1 MSTKRK
7 TARGKSGTRAR
18 RGSHASRSTSKAPA
32 GGRTIWKGHLT
43 FGLVSVPIRLHAAV
57 ESSEHVAFRLLHRKD
72 HAPITYKKFCS
83 REDVEVPADEIVRG
97 YEVAKNKF
105 TVVEKEELEEV
116 QEELGEG
123 QHTIELLQ
131 FVEAASLDP
140 LLFDRPYYLLPD
152 EGGEKAYALLRDALR
167 DSGRVGVA
175 RLYMRR
181 PVLGALLPHE
191 KLLTLEAMRP
201 FEELRKADDFPV
213 PERKASEGE
222 KRMAR
227 ALIDEMSTEWD
238 PRAHPNRYRATLEKL
253 LEGRARFALAEGGE
267 GAAEAEGKTGKVVDL
282 MEALRQSLGSAGGRA
297 RSGARRAGTPPRKRP
312 QRARS
317 A

>member
-1 MSTKRK
+1 MRTKRK
-7 TARGKSGTRAR
+7 AAG
-18 RGSHASRSTSKAPA
+18 RGSRASRSSANASA
-32 GGRTIWKGHLT
+32 GRRTIWKGHLT

-72 HAPITYKKFCS
+72 HAPIVYKKFCS
-83 REDVEVPADEIVRG
+83 REDVEVPSDEIVRG
-97 YEVAKNKF
+97 YEMAKNKF
-105 TVVEKEELEEV
+105 TVVEKEELDEV

-131 FVEAASLDP
+131 FVESTSLDP
-140 LLFDRPYYLLPD
+140 LLFDRPYYLVPD
-152 EGGEKAYALLRDALR
+152 EGGEKAYVLLRDALR

-175 RLYMRR
+175 RLYLRR
-181 PVLGALLPHE
+181 PILAALMPHE
-191 KLLTLEAMRP
+191 HLLTLEAMRP

-213 PERKASEGE
+213 SERKAGDGE

-238 PRAHPNRYRATLEKL
+238 PRAHANRYRATLEKL
-253 LEGRARFALAEGGE
+253 LEGRPRFALAEGGE
-267 GAAEAEGKTGKVVDL
+267 AATETGAKEGKVVDL
-282 MEALRQSLGSAGGRA
+282 MEALRQSLGSTGKRT
-297 RSGARRAGTPPRKRP
+297 RSGARRAGTPARKRP

>member
-7 TARGKSGTRAR
+7 SAARATGARHAR
-18 RGSHASRSTSKAPA
+18 RGTHARRSSGGRTPA

-43 FGLVSVPIRLHAAV
+43 FGLVSVPVRVHAAI
-57 ESSEHVAFRLLHRKD
+57 ESSEHVSFRLLHRKD

-83 REDVEVPADEIVRG
+83 KEDVEVPADEVVRG

-105 TVVEKEELEEV
+105 TVVEKEELQEV

-131 FVEAASLDP
+131 FVDAASLDP
-140 LLFDRPYYLLPD
+140 LLFDRPYYLVPD

-175 RLYMRR
+175 RLYLRR
-181 PVLGALLPHE
+181 PVLAALLPHE

-201 FEELRKADDFPV
+201 FEELRKADDFSAPD
-213 PERKASEGE
+213 RKASEGE

-238 PRAHPNRYRATLEKL
+238 PRAHRNQYRATLEKL
-253 LEGRARFALAEGGE
+253 LAGRPRFALAEGGAE
-267 GAAEAEGKTGKVVDL
+267 AAEEGKPGKVVDL
-282 MEALRQSLGSAGGRA
+282 MEALRQSLGSAGGGKRSATRTPARKRAHRA
-297 RSGARRAGTPPRKRP
+297 R
-312 QRARS
+312 RS